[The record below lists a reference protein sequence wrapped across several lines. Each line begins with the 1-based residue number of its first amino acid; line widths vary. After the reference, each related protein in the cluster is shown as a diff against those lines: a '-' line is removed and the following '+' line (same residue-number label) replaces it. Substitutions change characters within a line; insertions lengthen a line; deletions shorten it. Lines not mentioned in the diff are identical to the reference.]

1 MTNGKNLFVILLE
14 SYENVLKVIINK
26 VNGEFSFGIKGTH
39 EIAGFVFDLKVMLFE
54 GWIENGQIPF
64 IVEFIVMFVN
74 QFVYQIYIECMLII
88 EHFVILHNFSY

>member
-1 MTNGKNLFVILLE
+1 
-14 SYENVLKVIINK
+14 
-26 VNGEFSFGIKGTH
+26 
-39 EIAGFVFDLKVMLFE
+39 MLFE